1 MPENTV
7 FDLSQIYYDDPVL
20 SRLSDLL
27 DSLLMPSDFT
37 DYLPFYNLAPCME
50 WAVSE

>member
-7 FDLSQIYYDDPVL
+7 FDLSQIHYDDPVL

-27 DSLLMPSDFT
+27 DSLLMPSDFA
-37 DYLPFYNLAPCME
+37 DDLPFYKITPREE
-50 WAVSE
+50 WTVGD